1 MLPRTVMEWTKQHDK
16 ALLGEMTISDLFQY
30 KKGTPER
37 GQLWDSIAGNLNAMD
52 YPKFKVA
59 KRSCRDRWTLLRTKY
74 KRRMSEEIQ
83 ATGIDAEV
91 RELDKIIEDL
101 IGKYA
106 AIDSDKD
113 GKKKAEA
120 DKKVAEEIRI
130 KAMERFRNT
139 SKRGG
144 EEGAKKKKRR
154 SGSDAVEFLREKAK
168 LEHSLR
174 EEELQLRK
182 DQQSQTLLIL
192 QQQQQMNQAL
202 LTLKEK
208 NVA

>member
-1 MLPRTVMEWTKQHDK
+1 
-16 ALLGEMTISDLFQY
+16 
-30 KKGTPER
+30 
-37 GQLWDSIAGNLNAMD
+37 MD

-59 KRSCRDRWTLLRTKY
+59 KRSCRGRWTLLRTKY
-74 KRRMSEEIQ
+74 KRWMSEEIQ

-91 RELDKIIEDL
+91 GELDEIIEDL
-101 IGKYA
+101 IGKEDA
-106 AIDSDKD
+106 AIDSDKE

-120 DKKVAEEIRI
+120 DKKAAEEIRI
-130 KAMERFRNT
+130 KAMERFGKT
-139 SKRGG
+139 SKRGGEDG

-202 LTLKEK
+202 LTLMEKILPKERNELFITITNLLLLANGVFLK
-208 NVA
+208 GTLQREV

>member
-1 MLPRTVMEWTKQHDK
+1 
-16 ALLGEMTISDLFQY
+16 
-30 KKGTPER
+30 
-37 GQLWDSIAGNLNAMD
+37 MD

-59 KRSCRDRWTLLRTKY
+59 KRPCRDRWTLLRTKY

-83 ATGIDAEV
+83 ATGMDAEV
-91 RELDKIIEDL
+91 GELDKIIEDL
-101 IGKYA
+101 IGKDA

-130 KAMERFRNT
+130 KAMERFGKT

-174 EEELQLRK
+174 EGEMQLRK
-182 DQQSQTLLIL
+182 D
-192 QQQQQMNQAL
+192 
-202 LTLKEK
+202 
-208 NVA
+208 

>member
-1 MLPRTVMEWTKQHDK
+1 
-16 ALLGEMTISDLFQY
+16 
-30 KKGTPER
+30 
-37 GQLWDSIAGNLNAMD
+37 MD

-91 RELDKIIEDL
+91 GELDEIIEDL
-101 IGKYA
+101 IGKEDA
-106 AIDSDKD
+106 AIDR
-113 GKKKAEA
+113 KKKAEA
-120 DKKVAEEIRI
+120 DKKAAEEIWI
-130 KAMERFRNT
+130 KAMEWFGKT
-139 SKRGG
+139 SKRGGEDG

-202 LTLKEK
+202 LTLMEKMLPKER
-208 NVA
+208 N